1 MFGVKTSWAG
11 TSDGYWTG
19 ADNETLFTAVGSN
32 PGVTGTAAWS
42 IAYEFDSPYDGTL
55 STVYLGLNRG
65 ASYTGTLYLYE
76 APNGNDPF
84 AGTQLASQGFT
95 IGTNGWANAN
105 NFAIGATLAKGT
117 PYWLIM
123 SVPTTGNANNY
134 WRCNSP
140 PLLNDQVDGPA
151 TNEPDQNV
159 MWIAGSGTTSGRSRN
174 SFSGEAQVIFDF
186 NNGVDLYKGDSI
198 ATLTGVTATGLGA
211 INGNNNQDNNVTDYM
226 AAQVFKHI
234 GNRRICR
241 PSRCVYPEVGAPTA
255 NLLGTASWT

>member
-1 MFGVKTSWAG
+1 MNFKHLIAPLRLGLLISIACVTLGVKTSWAG

-42 IAYEFDSPYDGTL
+42 IAYEFDSPYDGNL
-55 STVYLGLNRG
+55 SSVYLGVNRG
-65 ASYTGTLYLYE
+65 ANYTGTLYVYE

-84 AGTQLASQGFT
+84 AGTLLTSQGFT

-105 NFAIGATLAKGT
+105 NFALGVTLAKGT

-123 SVPTTGNANNY
+123 SVPTSGNANNY

-140 PLLNDQVDGPA
+140 PLLNDQIDGPV

-159 MWIAGSGTTSGRSRN
+159 MWIAGAARQRSVMEHLQRR
-174 SFSGEAQVIFDF
+174 SPG
-186 NNGVDLYKGDSI
+186 DLRLQQHRCGHLQRRQYPTI
-198 ATLTGVTATGLGA
+198 TGVGGAGLGA
-211 INGNNNQDNNVTDYM
+211 INGN
-226 AAQVFKHI
+226 
-234 GNRRICR
+234 GCR
-241 PSRCVYPEVGAPTA
+241 TTTLPITWPPRYLKTHRQ
-255 NLLGTASWT
+255 